1 MINSMI
7 IINII
12 MLLIIIL
19 LLVLGLLVTLHCD
32 NVIDIS
38 LDTVSK
44 IIAVIMFLTVM
55 LFVVHSVCNLI
66 SLMY

>member
-1 MINSMI
+1 MI
-7 IINII
+7 IVNIM

-19 LLVLGLLVTLHCD
+19 LVVLGLLVTLHCD

-44 IIAVIMFLTVM
+44 IIAVIMILTVM
-55 LFVVHSVCNLI
+55 LFVVPSVCNLI
-66 SLMY
+66 GLYGF